1 MGFTKSFFSE
11 LKFLF
16 SGKGMPYEKVCIMVA
31 MVISVVLSVMLSGN
45 FSKDAPVAVIDL
57 DDSHYSHE
65 LITKID
71 ASEYMRVT
79 EVINVPIDPK
89 ELCYR
94 DEVDAVIYLPQ
105 GLEKNFYSG
114 SAAPIG
120 IFYDNTNTAQG
131 ADIKSALPTLIAI
144 ENAQFAG
151 TSSGGLT
158 LNDRLLFNPAG
169 STSNTQ
175 TLGFLFF
182 FGAMFFTFA
191 TIGMIPRLKLSKQY
205 EPTILEGSP
214 FDLIGRILPYALCMV
229 VSFFLGLAV
238 LRVWGDLIFSGRVVE
253 FLLIEIFMAL
263 TIGMLSIFMGW
274 TAANPGVA
282 SSRMILFIPG
292 GFIFGGVTSPLSH
305 LSEWVVDLAHIFPLT
320 WQFHFTRDIIQRGA
334 SLSSITTE
342 IGAFLVY
349 VGVVAILLSMR
360 FYKSRA
366 ELVAAQVSAE
376 EKVPQ
381 GEVAEVPAQV
391 ATETSPKKISHVLVP
406 TDGSGQAFKAIL
418 KAIQI
423 AEFYEAR
430 ITLLMCVELEK
441 EISAFEQVS
450 LSGYVPAELN
460 AAAYDF
466 LSELMLVVPSDIK
479 VKTRVEVGDPAET
492 IVNFAKY
499 EKCDVIVMGERG
511 FGGFGK
517 EGIGSV
523 AAYVKENSP
532 CNVVLVE
539 GLPDDWADEE
549 NLNFMNK

>member
-1 MGFTKSFFSE
+1 MGFKKSFLSE
-11 LKFLF
+11 LKFLL
-16 SGKGMPYEKVCIMVA
+16 SGNGMPYEKVCIMVA

-71 ASEYMRVT
+71 ASEYMKVT
-79 EVINVPIDPK
+79 DVVNVPTNPE
-89 ELCYR
+89 ELFYL
-94 DEVDAVIYLPQ
+94 DKVDAIIFLPQ
-105 GLEKNFYSG
+105 GLEKNRYS
-114 SAAPIG
+114 SDAAPIG
-120 IFYDNTNTAQG
+120 VFYDNTNTAQS

-144 ENAQFAG
+144 ENAQFSNG
-151 TSSGGLT
+151 SSSGGLT
-158 LNDRLLFNPAG
+158 LNDRILFNPAG

-191 TIGMIPRLKLSKQY
+191 TIGMIPRLKLTKQY
-205 EPTILEGSP
+205 EPMILEGSP
-214 FDLIGRILPYALCMV
+214 FDLIGRILPYAICLI

-238 LRVWGDLIFSGRVVE
+238 LRVWGDLIFSGRVIE

-305 LSEWVVDLAHIFPLT
+305 LSEWVVDVAHIFPLT

-334 SLSSITTE
+334 SLSSISSE
-342 IGAFLVY
+342 IGAFMIY
-349 VGVVAILLSMR
+349 IGIVAILLSYR
-360 FYKSRA
+360 FYSSRR
-366 ELVAAQVSAE
+366 ELVAATSTVE
-376 EKVPQ
+376 NKIPQ
-381 GEVAEVPAQV
+381 TETPAQDE
-391 ATETSPKKISHVLVP
+391 TETPTENKIRHVLVP
-406 TDGSGQAFKAIL
+406 TDGSGQAFKAVL
-418 KAIQI
+418 KAIQV

-450 LSGYVPAELN
+450 LSGYIPAELN

-466 LSELMLVVPSDIK
+466 LSELILVVPSDIK
-479 VKTRVEVGDPAET
+479 VKSRVEIGDPAEI

-499 EKCDVIVMGERG
+499 EHCDVIIMGERG

-517 EGIGSV
+517 TGLGSV
-523 AAYVKENSP
+523 AKYVKENAS

-549 NLNFMNK
+549 NLNFTKK

>member
-1 MGFTKSFFSE
+1 MGFKESFFSE
-11 LKFLF
+11 IKFLF

-31 MVISVVLSVMLSGN
+31 MVISVVLSVMMSGN

-57 DDSHYSHE
+57 DNSKYSRD

-71 ASEYMRVT
+71 ASEYMKVT
-79 EVINVPIDPK
+79 EIINVPINPE

-94 DEVDAVIYLPQ
+94 DKVDAVIYLPQ
-105 GLEKNFYSG
+105 GLEKNRYNG
-114 SAAPIG
+114 SDAPIG
-120 IFYDNTNTAQG
+120 IFYDNTNSAQT

-151 TSSGGLT
+151 TSSSGLT
-158 LNDRLLFNPAG
+158 LNTRVLFNPAG
-169 STSNTQ
+169 STSNAQTQ
-175 TLGFLFF
+175 GFLFF

-205 EPTILEGSP
+205 EPTILEGTP
-214 FDLIGRILPYALCMV
+214 WDLIARILPYALCMT

-238 LRVWGDLIFSGRVVE
+238 LRVWGDLVFSGKVLE
-253 FLLIEIFMAL
+253 FLLIEIFMSL

-274 TAANPGVA
+274 TAANPGIA

-305 LSEWVVDLAHIFPLT
+305 LSEWVVYGAHIFPLT

-334 SLSSITTE
+334 SLSAISSE
-342 IGAFLVY
+342 VGAFMIYMGLVATLFSY
-349 VGVVAILLSMR
+349 R
-360 FYKSRA
+360 FYKSRS
-366 ELVAAQVSAE
+366 ELAPAH
-376 EKVPQ
+376 
-381 GEVAEVPAQV
+381 AEVKEEVPKSEEPEISQG
-391 ATETSPKKISHVLVP
+391 KKISHVLVP
-406 TDGSGQAFKAIL
+406 TDGSGQAFKAVL

-441 EISAFEQVS
+441 EISAFESVS
-450 LSGYVPAELN
+450 LSGYVPAELS

-466 LSELMLVVPSDIK
+466 LSELMLVVPSEIK
-479 VKTRVEVGDPAET
+479 VKTRVEVGDPGET
-492 IVNFAKY
+492 IVEFAKY
-499 EKCDVIVMGERG
+499 EHCEVIVMGEKG
-511 FGGFGK
+511 FGGYGK
-517 EGIGSV
+517 TDIGSV
-523 AAYVKENSP
+523 AKYVKENAT

-539 GLPDDWADEE
+539 GMPDDWADED
-549 NLNFMNK
+549 NLNFTGK

>member
-1 MGFTKSFFSE
+1 MGFKESFFSE
-11 LKFLF
+11 LNFLF

-31 MVISVVLSVMLSGN
+31 MVISVILSVMMSGN

-57 DDSHYSHE
+57 DNSKYSRE
-65 LITKID
+65 LITKIN
-71 ASEYMRVT
+71 ASEYMKV
-79 EVINVPIDPK
+79 EEIINVPTNP
-89 ELCYR
+89 EQLFYR
-94 DEVDAVIYLPQ
+94 DKFDAVIYLPQ
-105 GLEKNFYSG
+105 GLEKNRYDG
-114 SAAPIG
+114 SSAPIG
-120 IFYDNTNTAQG
+120 IFYDNTNTAQS
-131 ADIKSALPTLIAI
+131 ADIKSAMPTLIAI

-151 TSSGGLT
+151 GSSSGGLT
-158 LNDRLLFNPAG
+158 LNDRILFNPAG
-169 STSNTQ
+169 STSNAQTQ
-175 TLGFLFF
+175 GFLFF

-205 EPTILEGSP
+205 EKIILEGTP
-214 FDLIGRILPYALCMV
+214 WDLIARILPYALCLTISYFV
-229 VSFFLGLAV
+229 GLAV
-238 LRVWGDLIFSGRVVE
+238 LRVWGDLVFSGKVLE

-274 TAANPGVA
+274 TAANPGIA

-305 LSEWVVDLAHIFPLT
+305 LSHWVVDLAHIFPLT

-334 SLSSITTE
+334 SLSSISSE
-342 IGAFLVY
+342 IGAFMIY
-349 VGVVAILLSMR
+349 MGVVATILSLR

-366 ELVAAQVSAE
+366 ELAPA
-376 EKVPQ
+376 KV
-381 GEVAEVPAQV
+381 EVAEPEPLQ
-391 ATETSPKKISHVLVP
+391 EKKIQHVLVP
-406 TDGSGQAFKAIL
+406 TDGSGQAFKAVL
-418 KAIQI
+418 KAIQV

-479 VKTRVEVGDPAET
+479 VKTRVEIGEPGET
-492 IVNFAKY
+492 IINFAKY
-499 EKCDVIVMGERG
+499 EHCDIIIMGEKG

-517 EGIGSV
+517 KEIGSV
-523 AAYVKENSP
+523 ARYVKENAT

-539 GLPDDWADEE
+539 GLPDDWKDED
-549 NLNFMNK
+549 NLDFIGK

>member
-1 MGFTKSFFSE
+1 MGFKESFFSE
-11 LKFLF
+11 LNFLF

-31 MVISVVLSVMLSGN
+31 MVISVILSVMMSGN

-57 DDSHYSHE
+57 DNSKYSRE
-65 LITKID
+65 LITKIN
-71 ASEYMRVT
+71 ASEYMKV
-79 EVINVPIDPK
+79 EEIINVPTNPE
-89 ELCYR
+89 ELFYR
-94 DEVDAVIYLPQ
+94 DKFDAVIYLPQ
-105 GLEKNFYSG
+105 GLEKNRYDG
-114 SAAPIG
+114 SSAPIG
-120 IFYDNTNTAQG
+120 IFYDNTNTAQS
-131 ADIKSALPTLIAI
+131 ADIKSAMPTLIAI

-151 TSSGGLT
+151 GSSSGGLT
-158 LNDRLLFNPAG
+158 LNDRILFNPAG
-169 STSNTQ
+169 STSNAQTQ
-175 TLGFLFF
+175 GFLFF

-205 EPTILEGSP
+205 EKIILEGTP
-214 FDLIGRILPYALCMV
+214 WDLIARILPYALCLTISYFV
-229 VSFFLGLAV
+229 GLAV
-238 LRVWGDLIFSGRVVE
+238 LRVWGDLVFSGKVLE

-274 TAANPGVA
+274 TAANPGIA

-305 LSEWVVDLAHIFPLT
+305 LSHWVVDLAHIFPLT

-334 SLSSITTE
+334 SLSSISSE
-342 IGAFLVY
+342 IGAFMIY
-349 VGVVAILLSMR
+349 MGVVATILSLR

-366 ELVAAQVSAE
+366 ELAPAKVEVE
-376 EKVPQ
+376 EPEPLQ
-381 GEVAEVPAQV
+381 E
-391 ATETSPKKISHVLVP
+391 KKIQHVLVP
-406 TDGSGQAFKAIL
+406 TDGSGQAFKAVL
-418 KAIQI
+418 KAIQV

-479 VKTRVEVGDPAET
+479 VKTRVEIGEPGET
-492 IVNFAKY
+492 IINFAKY
-499 EKCDVIVMGERG
+499 EHCDIIIMGEKG

-517 EGIGSV
+517 KEIGSV
-523 AAYVKENSP
+523 ARY
-532 CNVVLVE
+532 VVLVE
-539 GLPDDWADEE
+539 GLPDDWKDED
-549 NLNFMNK
+549 NLDFIGK